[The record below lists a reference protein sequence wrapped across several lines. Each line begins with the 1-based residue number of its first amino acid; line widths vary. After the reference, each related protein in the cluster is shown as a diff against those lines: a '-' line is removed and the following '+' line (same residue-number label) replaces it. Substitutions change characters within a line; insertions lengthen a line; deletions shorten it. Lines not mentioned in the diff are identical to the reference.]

1 MTIIRPRLI
10 DYFNIPVTQEEV
22 DFAIP
27 FLDEDIP
34 LYLDPFLLW
43 KSPSQQDNALHLI
56 LLNSFNKM
64 GNMYLKDVG
73 KRDYYSECL
82 SNLSECS
89 EVGLGSGKTKKGLK
103 ISSDKSKE
111 ILELFRLVP
120 QYTFGGFSH
129 FEEIQ
134 LYINNVSKDRISD
147 FACNFLKSFLI
158 DFTQDNC
165 NKYSIPMEK
174 FEGIK
179 VFNPKT
185 CLIEKEKTSLP
196 YNPENDTP
204 IVFVPKRWLRR
215 TPWINY
221 EDYFVNA
228 YIKEGEEENIEKPS
242 VLEYNRNNYG
252 MVSAYIAAKERT
264 QNDCKNDPLFKQIP
278 IISAKK
284 CLNQL
289 IKLPTGKTDNSDK
302 QYERICTRLFAS
314 LLYPH
319 LDFAQEQSRVE
330 SGTQIRDL
338 IFYNNCSFPLL
349 KELYDKYDSR
359 QIVFEMKNV
368 NEVNREHINQL
379 NRYLS
384 EQFGRFGVIITRNPL
399 KKNIMRNT
407 IDLWSGQRKCIIC
420 LTDEDIKLMVDIYE
434 NKQRDPM
441 DVISK
446 KFVEFIRMCP
456 S

>member
-10 DYFNIPVTQEEV
+10 DYYNVPITQEEV

-64 GNMYLKDVG
+64 GKMYL
-73 KRDYYSECL
+73 
-82 SNLSECS
+82 SNKEQRTFLAERLAELSECS
-89 EVGLGSGKTKKGLK
+89 EAGLGSGKTKKGLK
-103 ISSDKSKE
+103 ISLEKAKE
-111 ILELFRLVP
+111 ILELFSLVP
-120 QYTFGGFSH
+120 QYKCGGFSH

-134 LYINNVSKDRISD
+134 LYVNSISKDRISD

-165 NKYSIPMEK
+165 NKYSIPMK
-174 FEGIK
+174 YFEDIK

-185 CLIEKEKTSLP
+185 CCIEEERLSLP
-196 YNPENDTP
+196 YNPENDAP
-204 IVFVPKRWLRR
+204 IIFVPKRWLRH

-221 EDYFVNA
+221 EDYFTNA
-228 YIKEGEEENIEKPS
+228 FVKEGEEEKIEKPS
-242 VLEYNRNNYG
+242 VLEYNRYNYG
-252 MVSAYIAAKERT
+252 IVSAYIAAKERT
-264 QNDCKNDPLFKQIP
+264 QDDCKNDPLFKQIP

-284 CLNQL
+284 SLNQL
-289 IKLPTGKTDNSDK
+289 IKLPTGKTENSDK
-302 QYERICTRLFAS
+302 KFERICARLFAS

-319 LDFAQEQSRVE
+319 LDFAQEQSRVD
-330 SGTQIRDL
+330 SGAQIRDL

-349 KELYDKYDSR
+349 RELYDKYDSR

-368 NEVNREHINQL
+368 AEVSREHINQL

-384 EQFGRFGVIITRNPL
+384 EQFGRFGIIITRNPL
-399 KKNIMRNT
+399 KKTIMRNT

-420 LTDEDIKLMVDIYE
+420 LTDEDIKLMVDVYE
-434 NKQRDPM
+434 NKQRDPL

-446 KFVEFIRMCP
+446 KFIEFIRMCP

>member
-1 MTIIRPRLI
+1 MAIIRPRLI
-10 DYFNIPVTQEEV
+10 DFYNIPITQEEV

-56 LLNSFNKM
+56 LINSFNKL
-64 GNMYLKDVG
+64 GATYLKNED
-73 KRDYYSECL
+73 KREL
-82 SNLSECS
+82 IAENLAGLSECS

-103 ISSDKSKE
+103 ISINTAKE
-111 ILELFRLVP
+111 ILDLFSIVP
-120 QYTFGGFSH
+120 QYKTGGFSH

-134 LYINNVSKDRISD
+134 LYVNNISKDRISD

-158 DFTQDNC
+158 DFTQDEC
-165 NKYSIPMEK
+165 KKYNIPVRK
-174 FEGIK
+174 FANIK

-185 CLIEKEKTSLP
+185 CSIDEEKLSLP
-196 YNPENDTP
+196 YNPEDETP
-204 IVFVPKRWLRR
+204 IIFVPKRWLRH

-221 EDYFVNA
+221 DDYFVNA
-228 YIKEGEEENIEKPS
+228 YVKEGEEDKIEKPK
-242 VLEYNRNNYG
+242 VLEYNRYNYG
-252 MVSAYIAAKERT
+252 MITAYIAAKERT
-264 QNDCKNDPLFKQIP
+264 QADCKNDPLFKQIP
-278 IISAKK
+278 VISAKK
-284 CLNQL
+284 CLNQ
-289 IKLPTGKTDNSDK
+289 IVKLPSGKTDNADK
-302 QYERICTRLFAS
+302 KFENSCTKLFAS

-319 LDFAQEQSRVE
+319 LDFAQAQSRID

-349 KELYDKYDSR
+349 KELYDKYDCR

-368 NEVNREHINQL
+368 NEVSREHINQL

-384 EQFGRFGVIITRNPL
+384 EQFGRFGIIITRNPL
-399 KKNIMRNT
+399 KKSIMRNT
-407 IDLWSGQRKCIIC
+407 IDLWSGQRKCILC
-420 LTDEDIKLMVDIYE
+420 LTDEDIRLMVDVYE

-441 DVISK
+441 EVINK
-446 KFVEFIRMCP
+446 KYVEFIRMCP